1 MAKVTVSLPDEF
13 LREVD
18 RHAKAQGCSRV
29 ELIREAVRA
38 MLADK
43 GTGRRS
49 WKDAIAP
56 LKALEP
62 QWIGQWDSTDIIR
75 DHRETCDGR
84 EDRR

>member
-13 LREVD
+13 LKEVD
-18 RHAKAQGCSRV
+18 RHAKALGCSRS

-43 GTGRRS
+43 GAGRRS

-56 LKALEP
+56 LEELEP
-62 QWIGQWDSTDIIR
+62 QWIGQWDSTAIIR
-75 DHRETCDGR
+75 AHRETCDGR
-84 EDRR
+84 

>member
-13 LREVD
+13 VREVD
-18 RHAKAQGCSRV
+18 RHAKAQGCSRA
-29 ELIREAVRA
+29 ELIREALRA
-38 MLADK
+38 MLVDK

-56 LKALEP
+56 LEELER
-62 QWIGQWDSTDIIR
+62 QWVGQWDSTDVIR
-75 DHRETCDGR
+75 DHREACDSR